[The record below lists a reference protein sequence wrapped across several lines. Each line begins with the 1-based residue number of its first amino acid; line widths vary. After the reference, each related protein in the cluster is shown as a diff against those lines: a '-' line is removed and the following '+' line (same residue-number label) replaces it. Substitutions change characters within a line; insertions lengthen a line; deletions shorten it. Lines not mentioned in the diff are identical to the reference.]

1 MKSKKSGKI
10 PTIPDKALPAETE
23 LTQSIKSPNQKRLKK
38 LESLAEK
45 LGHAWLHSS
54 LIEESDLSELPENR
68 EEAYFIQDRMA
79 EVIREPLSGWKV
91 GATSTKM
98 RELDGHDD
106 VIPGRIFQSVTFVGP
121 VHTLPFSRFPNARA
135 ETEFAFRLRE
145 SILVRKKPWTPA
157 ELKDKAVLHPAI
169 EIIGNRHQLQD
180 ALKSA
185 KSLITIADN
194 GGGIGFVFGEGYENW
209 QHLDFRNHTIRLQ
222 VDENPPAE
230 NFLGEMR
237 CDPLEALADLVNH
250 LRGRKIALEK
260 GDFISTGAATV
271 PQPFG
276 RGARVKADF
285 GVIGSIEVVF
295 A

>member
-1 MKSKKSGKI
+1 M
-10 PTIPDKALPAETE
+10 
-23 LTQSIKSPNQKRLKK
+23 SPNQHRLKELK
-38 LESLAEK
+38 FLAEK
-45 LGHAWLHSS
+45 LGRAWLHSS
-54 LIEESDLSELPENR
+54 MIDESDLSELPKNR
-68 EEAYFIQDRMA
+68 KEAYFIQDHMA
-79 EVIREPLSGWKV
+79 EVIGESLSGWKV
-91 GATSTKM
+91 GATSEKM

-106 VIPGRIFQSVTFVGP
+106 VIPGRIFQSFTFVGP
-121 VHTLPFSRFPNARA
+121 VHTLPFSRFLNARA

-145 SILVRKKPWTPA
+145 SIPVRKKPWTPA
-157 ELKDKAVLHPAI
+157 ELEDKAVLHPAI
-169 EIIGNRHQLQD
+169 EIIGNRHQLRD

-185 KSLITIADN
+185 KSLMTIADN

-271 PQPFG
+271 PQPFV

-285 GVIGSIEVVF
+285 GIIGSIEILF
-295 A
+295 E

>member
-1 MKSKKSGKI
+1 M
-10 PTIPDKALPAETE
+10 
-23 LTQSIKSPNQKRLKK
+23 SPNQKRLKK
-38 LESLAEK
+38 LKSLAEK

-54 LIEESDLSELPENR
+54 LIEGSDLSELPKNR

-79 EVIREPLSGWKV
+79 EVIGEPLSGWKV
-91 GATSTKM
+91 GATSAKM

-106 VIPGRIFQSVTFVGP
+106 VIPGRIFQSVTFIGP
-121 VHTLPFSRFPNARA
+121 MHTLPISRFPNARA

-145 SILVRKKPWTPA
+145 SIPVRKKPWIPA
-157 ELKDKAVLHPAI
+157 ELEDKAVLHPAI
-169 EIIGNRHQLQD
+169 EIIGNRYQLQD

-209 QHLDFRNHTIRLQ
+209 QHLDFLNHSISLQ

-276 RGARVKADF
+276 RGARIKADF